1 MIKLTWR
8 KSGSPEKEVTVWV
21 RPSSISNM
29 YKDGDF
35 TVVNLTNGG
44 CFTEIVEE
52 PEKIMMLIRN
62 LR

>member
-8 KSGSPEKEVTVWV
+8 KPGSPAKEVTVWV

-29 YKDGDF
+29 YRDGDF
-35 TVVNLTNGG
+35 TVINLTNGG
-44 CFTEIVEE
+44 GFNEIVEE

-62 LR
+62 QR